1 MSCAP
6 IVALLVDQPGWPGPT
21 SIGGKEMRHT
31 IFQTVRTC
39 FSSLRMGIRD
49 AAASLLA
56 QKFMTD
62 FAQDQRGNL
71 ALIFALSLLPL
82 TAAAGA
88 AVDLNRAF
96 IVQQRLE
103 RALDAAGLAVG
114 ASPAATPEQMRAVA
128 QSFFDANYNDK
139 EVGVPGKLLLTPGD
153 SSVTLAATAELPTTI
168 MSVVGF
174 DKLTVGSEI
183 TVVRESK
190 ALEIAMVLDN
200 TGSMAWN
207 GKIGALRTAAED
219 LVSIL
224 FGDQDTPEMLR
235 MSLVPF
241 VTAVNIKAEGFDMN
255 WMDVDGNSKYHGEN
269 FDPNKGPTNHF
280 ELFNGIKNATWKGC
294 VEMRPEPYDT
304 LDTAPT
310 KTNVNTLFVPYFW
323 PDEPDT
329 EGNANND
336 YADDRVSGKKKKR
349 QKNGAKYMGYNVSVD
364 EIPSSTKGPN
374 KSCARPLVPL
384 TNSKATLVNEVRAM
398 EPWYNSGTNIAEG
411 LAWGWRVL
419 SPGAPFT
426 EGRSFTDPDVQ
437 KALILLTDGN
447 NEIVSQNTFNK
458 SDYTSFGYIGKKR
471 LGTNNIGTARG
482 KVDKKVE
489 EMCTRIKDQ
498 GVRVYT
504 ITFQLNSPTLEDVF
518 RECATEPALYFDSPS
533 NEQLREAFQA
543 IAYDLSNLRLAK

>member
-1 MSCAP
+1 MLSVTTQHASTF
-6 IVALLVDQPGWPGPT
+6 LT
-21 SIGGKEMRHT
+21 SFGR
-31 IFQTVRTC
+31 
-39 FSSLRMGIRD
+39 
-49 AAASLLA
+49 
-56 QKFMTD
+56 
-62 FAQDQRGNL
+62 DQRGNL
-71 ALIFALSLLPL
+71 AMIFALSLLPL

-103 RALDAAGLAVG
+103 RALAAAGLAVG
-114 ASPAATPEQMRAVA
+114 STPAASEAEMLATA

-139 EVGVPGKLLLTPGD
+139 ETGVPGSLLLTPGD
-153 SSVTLAATAELPTTI
+153 GSVTLAATAELPTTI

-183 TVVRESK
+183 KVVRETKS
-190 ALEIAMVLDN
+190 LEIAMVLDN

-207 GKIGALRTAAED
+207 GKIGALRTASED

-224 FGDQDTPEMLR
+224 FGDQDTPDLLR

-241 VTAVNIKAEGFDMN
+241 VTAVNIKAGEGFDMN
-255 WMDVDGNSKYHGEN
+255 WMDVNGNSTYHGEN
-269 FDPNKGPTNHF
+269 FRSKFGPTNHF
-280 ELFNGIKNATWKGC
+280 ELFDGIKNTTWKGC

-310 KTNVNTLFVPYFW
+310 NANPDTLFVPYFW

-329 EGNANND
+329 EDDAHND
-336 YADDRVSGKKKKR
+336 YADDRISGGKKKR
-349 QKNGAKYMGYNVSVD
+349 QRNGSKYINYNVSVD
-364 EIPSSTKGPN
+364 ETPSSTKGPN

-384 TNSKATLVNEVRAM
+384 TNSKATLVSEVRAM

-426 EGRSFTDPDVQ
+426 EGKSFSDPDVQ
-437 KALILLTDGN
+437 KAIILLTDGN
-447 NEIVSQNTFNK
+447 NEIVSQDTFNK
-458 SDYTSFGYIGKKR
+458 SDYTSFGYIANKR
-471 LGTNNIGTARG
+471 LGTDSISTARG
-482 KVDKKVE
+482 KVDQKVA
-489 EMCTRIKDQ
+489 EMCERIKGE
-498 GVRVYT
+498 GVRIYT
-504 ITFQLNSPTLEDVF
+504 ITFQLNSPTLAEVF
-518 RECATEPALYFDSPS
+518 RACATEPELYFNSPS
-533 NEQLREAFQA
+533 NAELRETFQA